1 MATAEDTLPDAPPP
15 RRVRARPLKARLRYR
30 DAVTLAALAFGLA
43 LAAQAPAEDDAP
55 YVEILQDLGAI
66 DGPSEGA
73 VGLPS
78 WERVR
83 IDLEVVNRLPFE
95 VQGLVLE
102 VKLVHAT
109 RDEGA
114 IPGWSFKETVD
125 DVVLAPTDQ
134 TYLRLS
140 RALPAR
146 RSSPR
151 AEEIAYRVQIES
163 YRVHPPDLETSL
175 RLLRSSAPSDQRAAL
190 DTYAAGEAPK
200 RARRAAALELALTLA
215 ALPATPTAPDALR
228 MLFAIQALGS
238 LHAAEHVPALLEL
251 PERLDRAAWG
261 RAVLELAT
269 RMVAA
274 SAAREPRL
282 LVLPSWARTQSALLR
297 VRAEDALEEAVR
309 DALLR
314 MGDAAVPA
322 LLLTSHV
329 SASQPAGAR
338 ARRLLHALGRSTVRS
353 QLALRSREHRLRV
366 VEALGKIGAPEPVP
380 ALAELLR
387 ETDSRVRG
395 AAQAALLQIGAA
407 AVGPLVDGLGV
418 PGDEA
423 TVKTLEQLAL
433 RFGPA
438 ITAAA
443 RAYGVTPAPKEAPK
457 ALVTR
462 LRARLAEARKR
473 NLEAE
478 ADQALAEGK
487 QGDWGPAL
495 LRLNAVFEQ
504 DRAVYMSRADAVAEL
519 YFDRAQALLT
529 RGDYDAA
536 VETARTGLSI
546 AEHPRGEGLLLDAQ
560 VALIRGFT
568 ELGDLARADEVLAT
582 VHSQPQRP
590 ALTRARGRLMVK
602 KAAAAL
608 DRGDTGLARA
618 LVDKARLLEIVDP
631 DLEDTHRRLLMNEN
645 LAVVLGMSLFVP
657 AALLALVLLVRRR
670 MQHARMSRLTEAI
683 DGDGG

>member
-1 MATAEDTLPDAPPP
+1 VAL
-15 RRVRARPLKARLRYR
+15 VRPL
-30 DAVTLAALAFGLA
+30 VFALGLA
-43 LAAQAPAEDDAP
+43 LTAQAPAEDDAP

-83 IDLEVVNRLPFE
+83 IDLKVMNHLPFE
-95 VQGLVLE
+95 VQDLVVE

-125 DVVLAPTDQ
+125 DVVLAPTEES
-134 TYLRLS
+134 YIRLA
-140 RALPAR
+140 RPLPAR

-151 AEEIAYRVQIES
+151 AEEIAYRVHIES
-163 YRVHPPDLETSL
+163 YRVSPPDLETSL
-175 RLLRSSAPSDQRAAL
+175 RLLRSSAASDQRAAL
-190 DTYAAGEAPK
+190 DSYALGSGPK
-200 RARRAAALELALTLA
+200 ARRRSAARPLALTIA
-215 ALPATPTAPDALR
+215 ALPAAPTAPDALR
-228 MLFAIQALGS
+228 MLFAVQALGS

-251 PERLDRAAWG
+251 PERLDKAAWG

-274 SAAREPRL
+274 SAPREPRL
-282 LVLPSWARTQSALLR
+282 QVLPSWARTQSALLK

-309 DALLR
+309 DTLLR

-322 LLLTSHV
+322 LLLASH
-329 SASQPAGAR
+329 ASPSEPARAR

-353 QLALRSREHRLRV
+353 QLALRNREHRLQV
-366 VEALGKIGAPEPVP
+366 VAALGRIGAPEPVP

-387 ETDSRVRG
+387 DPDSRLRESV
-395 AAQAALLQIGAA
+395 QATLLQIGAA
-407 AVGPLVDGLGV
+407 AVTPLVDGLGV

-423 TVKTLEQLAL
+423 TVKTLEQLAE
-433 RFGPA
+433 RHGA
-438 ITAAA
+438 AVVAAA
-443 RAYGVTPAPKEAPK
+443 KTYGVTPEPKESPRAMV
-457 ALVTR
+457 AR
-462 LRARLAEARKR
+462 LRARLAEARRR

-478 ADQALAEGK
+478 ADQALAQGKEGEY
-487 QGDWGPAL
+487 GPAL

-504 DRAVYMSRADAVAEL
+504 DRAVYMSRAPAIADL

-536 VETARTGLSI
+536 GETARTGLSI
-546 AEHPRGEGLLLDAQ
+546 AEHPRGRGLLLDAQ
-560 VALIRGFT
+560 IALIRGFT
-568 ELGDLARADEVLAT
+568 ELGALEKADEVLGT
-582 VHSQPQRP
+582 VDLEIPSL
-590 ALTRARGRLMVK
+590 ALTQARGRLMVK

-608 DRGDTGLARA
+608 TRGDTGLARA
-618 LVDKARLLEIVDP
+618 LVDKARLLK
-631 DLEDTHRRLLMNEN
+631 LEDPELQETHRRLLLNEN
-645 LAVVLGMSLFVP
+645 LAVVLVMSLFAP
-657 AALLALVLLVRRR
+657 AALLVVVLLVRRR
-670 MQHARMSRLTEAI
+670 LQRARMHRLTEAI
-683 DGDGG
+683 DGDERGA